1 MSLNEFVVI
10 LGTLIGAIA
19 AGYLQ
24 QRKQNRR
31 VSADLDAHKRT
42 VAASAKAHAETLT
55 EELARR
61 HADELETVKAE
72 LTERVAT
79 QQASIEFLSRCV
91 TTLTEDLTT
100 ERERNRELENALH
113 QRKEEIALLQKQV
126 GALEDVIREMREQ
139 RDRSIEALGTALE
152 REKSMHA
159 RIETL
164 ERELGELKIKNI
176 QLEAELR
183 AYKSIVE
190 PFFAMVAGA
199 FKPPPATAEP
209 MPLEPAA

>member
-79 QQASIEFLSRCV
+79 QQASIEFLSRRV

-139 RDRSIEALGTALE
+139 RDRSIEALDTALE
-152 REKSMHA
+152 REKSMQA

-199 FKPPPATAEP
+199 FKPPPTIAEP